1 MGIVLRNLSSNWVDI
16 KENKMK
22 TFAVVCVSMALFATA
37 SSSGCESPKVSH
49 SSYTPTDAQALTHIP
64 FIAEFSLTCKGVA
77 PTGDVPIYANVNGNI
92 VQVARSKDG
101 SKYQVGWSTEMKHA
115 KTGDYKISL
124 YDEDGYGAVKRVLE
138 RGEDV
143 ETVKPMATIVV
154 NYPGAYKGAYVSS
167 ELIASVLAILV
178 FYFAYSAKSK
188 LLAWFLQVPMSV
200 KDIIKQKWIL
210 QLLSSI
216 IKLHTM

>member
-1 MGIVLRNLSSNWVDI
+1 
-16 KENKMK
+16 MK
-22 TFAVVCVSMALFATA
+22 VFAVTCISMALFATVT
-37 SSSGCESPKVSH
+37 SSGCESPKVSA
-49 SSYTPTDAQALTHIP
+49 SSYTPSDAQALTHIP
-64 FIAEFSLTCKGVA
+64 FIAEFTLTCKGVV
-77 PTGDVPIYANVNGNI
+77 PTGDVPIYANVNGDI

-138 RGEDV
+138 RGDDV
-143 ETVKPMATIVV
+143 DSVKPMATIVV

-188 LLAWFLQVPMSV
+188 LLA
-200 KDIIKQKWIL
+200 
-210 QLLSSI
+210 
-216 IKLHTM
+216 

>member
-1 MGIVLRNLSSNWVDI
+1 MGIVLRNLSSNLVDI
-16 KENKMK
+16 KKYKMK
-22 TFAVVCVSMALFATA
+22 TFAVACVSMALFATA
-37 SSSGCESPKVSH
+37 TSSGCESPKVSA
-49 SSYTPTDAQALTHIP
+49 SSYTPSDAQALTHIP
-64 FIAEFSLTCKGVA
+64 FIAEFSLTCKGVV
-77 PTGDVPIYANVNGNI
+77 PTADVAIYANIDGNI

-101 SKYQVGWSTEMKHA
+101 SKYQVGWSTEMKQA

-124 YDEDGYGAVKRVLE
+124 YDEDGYAAVKRVLE
-138 RGEDV
+138 RGEDI

-188 LLAWFLQVPMSV
+188 LLA
-200 KDIIKQKWIL
+200 
-210 QLLSSI
+210 
-216 IKLHTM
+216 

>member
-1 MGIVLRNLSSNWVDI
+1 
-16 KENKMK
+16 MK
-22 TFAVVCVSMALFATA
+22 AFAVACISMTFIATVA
-37 SSSGCESPKVSH
+37 ASGCENPKVSH

-101 SKYQVGWSTEMKHA
+101 SKYQVGWTTEMKSA
-115 KTGDYKISL
+115 KTGDYMISL
-124 YDEDGYGAVKRVLE
+124 YDEDGYAAVKRVVE

-143 ETVKPMATIVV
+143 SAIKPMATIVV

-178 FYFAYSAKSK
+178 FYFAYSAKGK
-188 LLAWFLQVPMSV
+188 LLA
-200 KDIIKQKWIL
+200 
-210 QLLSSI
+210 
-216 IKLHTM
+216 

>member
-1 MGIVLRNLSSNWVDI
+1 MNVL
-16 KENKMK
+16 
-22 TFAVVCVSMALFATA
+22 AVTCISFALFATA
-37 SSSGCESPKVSH
+37 TSSACESPKVAA
-49 SSYTPTDAQALTHIP
+49 SSYTPSDAQALTHIP

-77 PTGDVPIYANVNGNI
+77 PTGDVPIYANVRGNM

-101 SKYQVGWSTEMKHA
+101 AKYQVGWTTEMKHA
-115 KTGDYKISL
+115 KTGDYEISL
-124 YDEDGYGAVKRVLE
+124 YDEDGYAAIKRVVE

-143 ETVKPMATIVV
+143 ATVKPMATVVV

-188 LLAWFLQVPMSV
+188 LLA
-200 KDIIKQKWIL
+200 
-210 QLLSSI
+210 
-216 IKLHTM
+216 